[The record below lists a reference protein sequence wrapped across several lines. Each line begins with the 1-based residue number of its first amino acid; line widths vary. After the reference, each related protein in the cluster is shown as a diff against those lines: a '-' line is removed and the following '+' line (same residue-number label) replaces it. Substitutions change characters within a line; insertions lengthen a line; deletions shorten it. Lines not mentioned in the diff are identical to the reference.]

1 MDKMIPFYNTEN
13 IPGQKYELIGLV
25 KGSMIQ
31 SKHLGRDIGNV
42 LKSLVGGE
50 LRGYSEMLNEARA
63 IATKR
68 MLQEAV
74 ELNADAIVNIRYTTS
89 AVIQGAAEILVYGT
103 AVRFVK

>member
-13 IPGQKYELIGLV
+13 IPGQKYELIATV

-42 LKSLVGGE
+42 MKSLVGGE

-68 MLQEAV
+68 MMEEAR
-74 ELNADAIVNIRYTTS
+74 ELKADAVVNVRYTSST
-89 AVIQGAAEILVYGT
+89 VMQGAAEILVYGT
-103 AVRFVK
+103 AVKFV

>member
-1 MDKMIPFYNTEN
+1 MEKMIPIYNTES
-13 IPGQKYELIGLV
+13 IPGQKFELIGLV

-31 SKHLGRDIGNV
+31 SKHLGRDIGNA

-68 MLQEAV
+68 MMQEATGMK
-74 ELNADAIVNIRYTTS
+74 ADAIVNVRYTTS
-89 AVIQGAAEILVYGT
+89 AVMQGAAEILVYGT
-103 AVRFVK
+103 AVKFM